1 MPAVI
6 PRCSSYP
13 TALGAFALLIQIE
26 GLSKTY
32 EGGIRALKPLTM
44 ECGDG
49 VFALLGPNGSGKTTF
64 MRILATL
71 LDPTSGTARVNGLDV
86 RHDRAK
92 IRRFLGYLPQEFGFY
107 PGLTVAEQ
115 LDYLAL
121 LSDLG
126 NARERQETVD
136 RVLHQVNLQD
146 FRERGVDRLSG
157 GMKQRVGIA
166 AALLVSPQLLIIDE
180 PTSGLD
186 PEERIRIRS
195 LLAEL
200 GHDRVIIVST
210 HIVADV
216 EATADQLVILWQGD
230 LLLKG
235 TVEGLID
242 STRGKVWS
250 VDVEIDEIPRLKAAY
265 TFTGVFRATKG
276 VAVRLLADHV
286 DHPKAVP
293 VEPTLEDAYI
303 GIIEAARARAGADS
317 AA

>member
-1 MPAVI
+1 M
-6 PRCSSYP
+6 C
-13 TALGAFALLIQIE
+13 
-26 GLSKTY
+26 
-32 EGGIRALKPLTM
+32 ALKSLTT
-44 ECGDG
+44 EFGDG

-71 LDPTSGTARVNGLDV
+71 LEPTAGTARVNGLDV
-86 RHDRAK
+86 RHDRAA

-121 LSDLG
+121 LSDL
-126 NARERQETVD
+126 RDTDERRDTVD
-136 RVLHQVNLQD
+136 RVLNQVNMQD
-146 FRERGVDRLSG
+146 FRERPVDKLSG

-180 PTSGLD
+180 PTAGLD

-216 EATADQLVILWQGD
+216 EATADQLVVLWQGE
-230 LLLKG
+230 LLLQG

-242 STRGKVWS
+242 STRGQVWS
-250 VDVEIDEIPRLKAAY
+250 VDVDIDEIPRLKAAY
-265 TFTGVFRATKG
+265 TFTGVFRAPNG
-276 VAVRLLADHV
+276 VAVRLLAERV
-286 DHPKAVP
+286 DHPRAVP

-303 GIIEAARARAGADS
+303 GLIEAARARAGADS

>member
-1 MPAVI
+1 MCFCMHLIGEGESP
-6 PRCSSYP
+6 
-13 TALGAFALLIQIE
+13 LQIQIE

-32 EGGIRALKPLTM
+32 EGGVRALKPLNM
-44 ECGDG
+44 EFGDG

-71 LDPTSGTARVNGLDV
+71 LDPTAGTARVNGLDV
-86 RHDRAK
+86 RRDRAE

-126 NARERQETVD
+126 DAGERAATVD
-136 RVLHQVNLQD
+136 RVLDQVNMQQ
-146 FRERGVDRLSG
+146 FRGRYVDKLSG

-216 EATADQLVILWQGD
+216 EATADQLVILWQGE
-230 LLLKG
+230 LLTKG

-250 VDVEIDEIPRLKAAY
+250 VDVAVEEIPRLKAAY
-265 TFTGVFRATKG
+265 TFTGVFRAANG
-276 VAVRLLADHV
+276 VAVRLLADAV
-286 DHPKAVP
+286 DHPRAVA

-303 GIIEAARARAGADS
+303 GIIEAARAKAGADS

>member
-1 MPAVI
+1 M
-6 PRCSSYP
+6 
-13 TALGAFALLIQIE
+13 
-26 GLSKTY
+26 
-32 EGGIRALKPLTM
+32 RALKSLTM
-44 ECGDG
+44 DFGDG

-71 LDPTSGTARVNGLDV
+71 LEPTAGTAKVNGLDV
-86 RHDRAK
+86 RHDRAA
-92 IRRFLGYLPQEFGFY
+92 IRRFLGYLPQDFGFY

-121 LSDLG
+121 LSDVAQAG
-126 NARERQETVD
+126 ERQQIVD
-136 RVLHQVNLQD
+136 RVLHQVNMQG
-146 FRERGVDRLSG
+146 FRDRYVDKLSG

-180 PTSGLD
+180 PTAGLD

-216 EATADQLVILWQGD
+216 EATADQLVILWQGE
-230 LLLKG
+230 LLRKG

-242 STRGKVWS
+242 DTRGKVWS
-250 VDVEIDEIPRLKAAY
+250 IDVEVDEIPRLKAAY
-265 TFTGVFRATKG
+265 TFTGVFRGAHG
-276 VAVRLLADHV
+276 VAIRLLADEV
-286 DHPKAVP
+286 DHPRAVS

>member
-1 MPAVI
+1 M
-6 PRCSSYP
+6 
-13 TALGAFALLIQIE
+13 
-26 GLSKTY
+26 
-32 EGGIRALKPLTM
+32 RALKSLTM
-44 ECGDG
+44 DFGDG

-71 LDPTSGTARVNGLDV
+71 LEPTAGTAKVNGLDV
-86 RHDRAK
+86 RHDRAA
-92 IRRFLGYLPQEFGFY
+92 IRRFLGYLPQDFGFY

-121 LSDLG
+121 LSDVG
-126 NARERQETVD
+126 HAGERQEIVD
-136 RVLHQVNLQD
+136 RVLHQVNMQG
-146 FRERGVDRLSG
+146 FRDRYVDKLSG

-180 PTSGLD
+180 PTAGLD

-216 EATADQLVILWQGD
+216 EATADQLVILWQGE
-230 LLLKG
+230 LLRKG

-242 STRGKVWS
+242 DTRGKVWS
-250 VDVEIDEIPRLKAAY
+250 IDVEVDEIPRLKAAY
-265 TFTGVFRATKG
+265 TFTGVFRGARG
-276 VAVRLLADHV
+276 VAIRLLADEV
-286 DHPKAVP
+286 DHPRAVS